1 MLHLLRKKTCLTGLR
16 WPKPLATARWQA
28 FINVITATY
37 LLCGS
42 LLFSQTSN
50 AQFGGADLKQSDHDA
65 LPYYFGITLGVNLAR
80 FQTDLHPRFLQYDS
94 VYVAEPTNSG
104 GFTLGLS
111 ATGRL
116 SNRFQVRFN
125 PQLMFI
131 ERNIYYR
138 LKFPDIDDDTTV
150 TKKVESV
157 IFTFPFQ
164 LKFQSDRIGNFRVYA
179 MAGFKF
185 DIDMASNARARKAEE
200 LVKIEKYDYGPE
212 FGIGFN
218 FFFDS
223 FICSP
228 EIKISNGLRD
238 IHARDPNLKFSN
250 VFDRIQSR
258 MIVFTI
264 HLEG

>member
-1 MLHLLRKKTCLTGLR
+1 MLHLFRKKASLTGKTTLGV
-16 WPKPLATARWQA
+16 LAL
-28 FINVITATY
+28 V
-37 LLCGS
+37 LCGECI
-42 LLFSQTSN
+42 FTPKAA
-50 AQFGGADLKQSDHDA
+50 AQFGKVELNQPDHDTK
-65 LPYYFGITLGVNLAR
+65 PYYFGITLGVNLAR
-80 FQTDLHPRFLQYDS
+80 FQTSYHPRVLQYDS
-94 VYVAEPTNSG
+94 VLVAEPVNSG

-116 SNRFQVRFN
+116 SDRFQVRFN

-131 ERNIYYR
+131 ERGIYYR
-138 LKFPDIDDDTTV
+138 LKYPDLITGDTII

-157 IFTFPFQ
+157 IFSFPFQ
-164 LKFQSDRIGNFRVYA
+164 VKFQSDRIGNFRVYTL
-179 MAGFKF
+179 AGFKF
-185 DIDMASNARARKAEE
+185 DIDMASNAQARKAED
-200 LVKIEKYDYGPE
+200 LVKIQKYDFGPE

-223 FICSP
+223 FIFSP
-228 EIKISNGLRD
+228 EIKISNGLRN
-238 IHARDPNLKFSN
+238 IHARDANLKFSS